1 MSEDKITLSGV
12 DCTRKGCKKH
22 DQDYP
27 PFCLTAALSQE
38 ELDEMCRLYKEDPMV
53 QKVAI
58 ASAETDGLFYGGH
71 TRVEDVIEFARR
83 IGATKIGIATCVGL
97 LGESRT
103 LTKILRRQGFEVYGV
118 CCKVGSSPKTCL
130 GITEEQLA
138 GFKTG
143 RIMCNPILQARL
155 LNEAGTELN
164 ILMGL
169 CVGHDSLF
177 IKHCKGWCTSL
188 VVKDRVL
195 GNNPAAALYTTN
207 SFYAKLLEPQDTP
220 SARAFLAQREAE
232 RSDAKQEAEA

>member
-1 MSEDKITLSGV
+1 MSADTPTLSCV

-22 DQDYP
+22 DMDYP
-27 PFCLTAALSQE
+27 PFCLTAGLTEE
-38 ELDEMCRLYKEDPMV
+38 ELDEMCRLYREDPMV
-53 QKVAI
+53 QKIAI
-58 ASAETDGLFYGGH
+58 ASAETDGLFYGQH

-83 IGATKIGIATCVGL
+83 IGAKKIGIATCVGL

-103 LTKILRRQGFEVYGV
+103 LTKILRRQGFEVFGV
-118 CCKVGSSPKTCL
+118 CCKVGSSEKTCL

-143 RIMCNPILQARL
+143 RIMCNPILQAKL
-155 LNEAGTELN
+155 LNDAGTELN
-164 ILMGL
+164 VLMGL

-195 GNNPAAALYTTN
+195 GNNPVAALYTTN
-207 SFYAKLLEPQDTP
+207 SFYKKLLQPQDTP
-220 SARAFLAQREAE
+220 SAKKFLAEREAE
-232 RSDAKQEAEA
+232 RAAKAQEDEA

>member
-1 MSEDKITLSGV
+1 MSEDKITLSCV

-138 GFKTG
+138 EMLG
-143 RIMCNPILQARL
+143 ISSAD
-155 LNEAGTELN
+155 TE
-164 ILMGL
+164 
-169 CVGHDSLF
+169 
-177 IKHCKGWCTSL
+177 
-188 VVKDRVL
+188 
-195 GNNPAAALYTTN
+195 
-207 SFYAKLLEPQDTP
+207 
-220 SARAFLAQREAE
+220 
-232 RSDAKQEAEA
+232 